1 MKQTLKLL
9 LFTFSLMALFC
20 IGCKKQDGDPGNTVT
35 DYDGNVYKTLTIG
48 SQVWMAGNLKVR
60 HFRNGDPIP
69 IRVGV
74 KSSAL
79 VDTTGYF
86 WVYGNDEH
94 NISEYGLLYNWY
106 AANDVRIIAPLGFH
120 VPSDEDWGTLIN
132 SLGGNYYLIG
142 GDTIAG
148 GKLKE
153 TGNVHWGIQGDE
165 RTNVGAT
172 NSSNWSGRPGGI
184 VYQGLFEDLRSY
196 GAWWASTPL
205 TGVMRDD
212 AYEMVLSFNSKGAR
226 RGFNYKASGLSVR
239 CVKD

>member
-1 MKQTLKLL
+1 
-9 LFTFSLMALFC
+9 
-20 IGCKKQDGDPGNTVT
+20 
-35 DYDGNVYKTLTIG
+35 
-48 SQVWMAGNLKVR
+48 MAGNLKVR
-60 HFRNGDPIP
+60 HFRNGDPIQLK
-69 IRVGV
+69 VGA
-74 KSSAL
+74 KSASLA
-79 VDTTGYF
+79 DTTGSVWY
-86 WVYGNDEH
+86 YDNDEH

-205 TGVMRDD
+205 TGVMR
-212 AYEMVLSFNSKGAR
+212 G
-226 RGFNYKASGLSVR
+226 
-239 CVKD
+239 